1 MKSRNIIS
9 RKFAYILHQIFNE
22 WRSNWA
28 LLAELLI
35 VSSVVWYIVDCTYVL
50 VVRAME
56 PTGFDITNCYR
67 IEVSEMEEGAL
78 GYDPA
83 HSDSDETKIADRLA
97 LIDRLRHDEDIE
109 AAAYSWRND
118 PFQGAYMGNMLK
130 CDTLEAQVRS
140 IVCQPD
146 FIKVFR
152 YQGTDGKTPEQLA
165 ALLKD
170 RNILVSDGVYG
181 KDFDMSRLAGK
192 PLILHL
198 EDSVPWR
205 YAGAIVPVKRFTWE
219 EASTANVALMP
230 MTYRQMTGGG
240 MGMSLAIRVKDSRT
254 QGFADRFREK
264 IKGQKMRVGNLYIS
278 DFTSYEDLKKDSETS
293 VNTQMN
299 YYIVGI
305 IFLMLN
311 VFLGLLGTFWFRT
324 QHRFPEIGLQ
334 KVIGATNTDI
344 TLRLFAEAM
353 LLMTIA
359 FIPSLLIDFNI
370 AHAELTMYYCGTTLS
385 VPRFIVCALISYA
398 LMMLIICLGIWFPAV
413 KAIKANPVEVLRGE

>member
-56 PTGFDITNCYR
+56 PTGFDITNSYR
-67 IEVSEMEEGAL
+67 IEVSEVEEGAL

-83 HSDSDETKIADRLA
+83 HSGSDETKIADRLA
-97 LIDRLRHDEDIE
+97 LTDRLRHDEDIE

-334 KVIGATNTDI
+334 KVIGATNADI
-344 TLRLFAEAM
+344 TLRLVAEAM

-398 LMMLIICLGIWFPAV
+398 LMLLIICLGIWFPAV